1 VGGKQRVAV
10 KILVVDDDAN
20 IRSAL
25 KHRLGR
31 EGYRVLL
38 SATGED
44 ALEKTRTEQPDL
56 IVLDLVLPGLDGFRF
71 LEQLKSEAAISSVP
85 VLVLTAYGLEENR
98 RRSLDLGAS
107 GFLTKPF
114 SARQLVAHVTE
125 IVGR

>member
-1 VGGKQRVAV
+1 MAV

-25 KHRLGR
+25 EYRLGR
-31 EGYRVLL
+31 EGYCVLL

-44 ALEKTRTEQPDL
+44 ALEKTRKEQPDL

-71 LEQLKSEAAISSVP
+71 LEQLKRERAISTIP
-85 VLVLTAYGLEENR
+85 VLILTAYGLEENR

-114 SARQLVAHVTE
+114 RAQQLVAHVAE
-125 IVGR
+125 IVAR